1 VAMTPSARELRDALR
16 EHKGLFEVYVTTDKW
31 TDGTVWV
38 GLALTEGEAD
48 LLTALLSKDDEE

>member
-1 VAMTPSARELRDALR
+1 MTPSARELRDALR